1 MGADRCDTTRLVIS
15 SLERQAQV
23 YLPNGVSANTQ
34 KTYSSA
40 QKFYLDFCSR
50 LDLNLMPASESQLIL
65 FATELAQSRTE
76 STIRSYISVVR
87 HLHIIHSY
95 ENALASKPR
104 LELVLKGIRRIKPKS
119 SVPRLPITPVLLTHI

>member
-1 MGADRCDTTRLVIS
+1 MGADSCDTTRLVIS

-23 YLPNGVSANTQ
+23 YLPNGGSANTQ

-76 STIRSYISVVR
+76 STIRSYMSAVR
-87 HLHIIHSY
+87 HLHIIHGY
-95 ENALASKPR
+95 ENPLASKPR

-119 SVPRLPITPVLLTHI
+119 SAPRLPITPVLLTHI

>member
-1 MGADRCDTTRLVIS
+1 MPSFLLCGVQVSNRDTSIAMGAGSCDTTRLVIS

-23 YLPNGVSANTQ
+23 CLLNGVSANTR

-40 QKFYLDFCSR
+40 QKLYIDFCSR

-76 STIRSYISVVR
+76 STI
-87 HLHIIHSY
+87 
-95 ENALASKPR
+95 
-104 LELVLKGIRRIKPKS
+104 
-119 SVPRLPITPVLLTHI
+119 